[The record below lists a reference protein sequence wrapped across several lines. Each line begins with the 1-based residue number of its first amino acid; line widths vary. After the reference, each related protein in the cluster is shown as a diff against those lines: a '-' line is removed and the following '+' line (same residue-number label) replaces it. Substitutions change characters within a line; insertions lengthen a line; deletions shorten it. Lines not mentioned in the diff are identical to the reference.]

1 MATVQTFWHF
11 QVSDSTVYICWAVQL
26 QKSAPSIC
34 TGNLRLNSG
43 DFTFGIKRS
52 TWIIS
57 ILLRFQTNET
67 ELLTAGTFHVLASF
81 NVLDQQTTFDAS
93 SAGWTTSNT
102 NDFFFRTFLEDFQ
115 TWVVSSTVSIS

>member
-1 MATVQTFWHF
+1 VK
-11 QVSDSTVYICWAVQL
+11 L
-26 QKSAPSIC
+26 LKSPLIRP
-34 TGNLRLNSG
+34 GNLCLNSG

-81 NVLDQQTTFDAS
+81 NMLDQQATFDAS